1 MAFQNDTEFVTTG
14 PKHFKSYTIT
24 PEGKFR
30 GKLGNFA
37 SLDQRIACCQFN
49 GSECLTGNIN
59 GDLYKWSGTQASVC
73 IAKLHER
80 IIDSIMVGAEYIF
93 TGSRD
98 CKLKILSKT
107 YALLVAID
115 LRALNLNSISPE
127 IRAIDM
133 NAAKDKLVIG
143 TFGHEVI
150 EIAVDVPTKKVGE
163 AQVLIHGH
171 YAPMTKLTNEVWGL
185 CPLQSRRQ
193 YVTVSDDATLR
204 VWDTDSRKQLSLISL
219 QVDKDGKEVKKNEKT
234 GDINLLAQARA
245 VDIDKSEEYLALGMR
260 DGSLRV
266 FKAAA
271 EYPYWKEIAS
281 CKC

>member
-1 MAFQNDTEFVTTG
+1 
-14 PKHFKSYTIT
+14 
-24 PEGKFR
+24 
-30 GKLGNFA
+30 
-37 SLDQRIACCQFN
+37 
-49 GSECLTGNIN
+49 
-59 GDLYKWSGTQASVC
+59 
-73 IAKLHER
+73 
-80 IIDSIMVGAEYIF
+80 MVGAEYIF

-115 LRALNLNSISPE
+115 LKALNLNSISPE